1 MSFIVV
7 TVLLDMLGIGMIIPV
22 LPKLITSLYGEGV
35 SAGSIVFGTFVAS
48 YAVRAVVCRTVCR
61 VGERG
66 RVAVVLANHAVGE
79 HHQQTASFDGSYGSP
94 LRLQAM
100 LVRSDYY
107 WLP

>member
-1 MSFIVV
+1 MRFVDAN
-7 TVLLDMLGIGMIIPV
+7 VLLRSRGRDPQRL
-22 LPKLITSLYGEGV
+22 LPRRHQVGAHV
-35 SAGSIVFGTFVAS
+35 
-48 YAVRAVVCRTVCR
+48 VRAVVCRTVCR